1 MYLHCMSHYI
11 YMHSYKQRISM
22 NTKTTDETSR
32 PFGFWLKAV
41 DRLMA
46 AEFASAFESEGITR
60 REWRLLNVVDG
71 TVPAAH
77 AKSDRPLP
85 SYKLAR
91 LIERGWVTD
100 ADGTWTLTDEGRA
113 AKERLGGI
121 VDGIRAKVTDAVPAD
136 DLATTMST
144 LEQLART
151 FGWDEETPLPRGR
164 GRRGFGAGG
173 FGPRDFGRGYFGRG
187 DFGRGDFGRG
197 RDHGFGPR
205 SFSTNGFGPQ
215 HFDHEGYGAP
225 EFDGREHC
233 THDDHGRRGEPRTHE
248 GRGHQDRGRAHF
260 ARFVQ
265 GSYERGFDAGFA
277 RGRDAQ

>member
-1 MYLHCMSHYI
+1 
-11 YMHSYKQRISM
+11 M

-100 ADGTWTLTDEGRA
+100 ADGTWTLTDEGRT

-173 FGPRDFGRGYFGRG
+173 FGPRDFGRGH
-187 DFGRGDFGRG
+187 FGRGDFGRG